1 MSTYLRLPTT
11 VHDGWRAVVRASAG
25 KLTRACRRN
34 PGRRVARKT
43 FYRAMLEQH
52 AQAQKLVRHFRL

>member
-11 VHDGWRAVVRASAG
+11 VHDGWRAVVRAAAG

-34 PGRRVARKT
+34 PKHRAARKA
-43 FYRAMLEQH
+43 FYREMLASH
-52 AQAQKLVRHFRL
+52 VRAQEVVRRFRL